1 MTNPPSEVNANGAS
15 ELASLMRVMKADL
28 EAARVAIERGEPIAP
43 MHPHHRKIRCAWPTG
58 LEDRNPTFEASAI
71 TYLQLVRTLDSRPAD
86 LRAAYGGVVA
96 GCLACH
102 ATCLQTVEHCL
113 TKGGAHA
120 AREHIQLLLDCAE
133 LCESSAHFMIRES
146 PFQGRICALC
156 AEACR
161 ACEEACRRM
170 GDAADLR
177 CAESCRRCA
186 EMLPA
191 VTWRAYE

>member
-1 MTNPPSEVNANGAS
+1 MEHKKDHAKATMKSAASGAS
-15 ELASLMRVMKADL
+15 GKH
-28 EAARVAIERGEPIAP
+28 AAMTSKEMDE
-43 MHPHHRKIRCAWPTG
+43 C
-58 LEDRNPTFEASAI
+58 I
-71 TYLQLVRTLDSRPAD
+71 T
-86 LRAAYGGVVA
+86 

-113 TKGGAHA
+113 EKGGAHA
-120 AREHIQLLLDCAE
+120 AREHIRLLLDCAE
-133 LCESSAHFMIRES
+133 LCEASAHFMIRQS

-161 ACEEACRRM
+161 ACEEACRSM

-186 EMLPA
+186 EMLPK
-191 VTWRAYE
+191 VT

>member
-1 MTNPPSEVNANGAS
+1 MEHTKAHAKATTRSDASGISSKHNAMTSPEMD
-15 ELASLMRVMKADL
+15 E
-28 EAARVAIERGEPIAP
+28 
-43 MHPHHRKIRCAWPTG
+43 C
-58 LEDRNPTFEASAI
+58 I
-71 TYLQLVRTLDSRPAD
+71 T
-86 LRAAYGGVVA
+86 

-102 ATCLQTVEHCL
+102 AICLQTVEHCL
-113 TKGGAHA
+113 EKGGAHA
-120 AREHIQLLLDCAE
+120 AHGHIRLLLDCAE
-133 LCESSAHFMIRES
+133 LCEASAHVMIRQS

-186 EMLPA
+186 EMVSHVA
-191 VTWRAYE
+191 

>member
-1 MTNPPSEVNANGAS
+1 MQHHRDHAKSTMESPASGAS
-15 ELASLMRVMKADL
+15 GKY
-28 EAARVAIERGEPIAP
+28 AAMTSQEMDE
-43 MHPHHRKIRCAWPTG
+43 C
-58 LEDRNPTFEASAI
+58 I
-71 TYLQLVRTLDSRPAD
+71 T
-86 LRAAYGGVVA
+86 
-96 GCLACH
+96 GCLSCH

-113 TKGGAHA
+113 ESGGAHA
-120 AREHIQLLLDCAE
+120 DREHIRLLLDCAE

-186 EMLPA
+186 EMLPQVA
-191 VTWRAYE
+191 